1 MIGGHGGNIYQL
13 ARQLNCQPTDIC
25 DMSANVNPLG
35 PMPALVD
42 HLKANLS
49 AIAALPEVD
58 AGGIVEA
65 FAGNTGIDPALV
77 MAGNGTTQ
85 LIYLIPRALA
95 AENALIVGPTYSDYR
110 DACATSRVV
119 CEHLICR
126 EADHFIPDMQAI
138 GDKARSFDLVF
149 LCNPN
154 NPTGALIGKAQIEA
168 LCRRFPETVF
178 VIDESYLPF
187 VSDPEAVSLIRSN
200 LPNLMVLSS
209 MSKAFRIPGLRIGFV
224 KTSAALME
232 KLRPLTLPWSVNSLA
247 QAAVHWLMTHR
258 ERVDPFLAATRT
270 MIEKEKRRIE
280 ECILK
285 KSDIRCYPT
294 ATSFI
299 LMRLPKGLDAQAV
312 WQKMAANRIL
322 IRDCANFEGLSN
334 QFIRIS
340 LKTPDANRR
349 AADLLIEACR
359 DHVAP
364 TSAHAN

>member
-1 MIGGHGGNIYQL
+1 
-13 ARQLNCQPTDIC
+13 
-25 DMSANVNPLG
+25 
-35 PMPALVD
+35 
-42 HLKANLS
+42 
-49 AIAALPEVD
+49 
-58 AGGIVEA
+58 
-65 FAGNTGIDPALV
+65 
-77 MAGNGTTQ
+77 
-85 LIYLIPRALA
+85 
-95 AENALIVGPTYSDYR
+95 
-110 DACATSRVV
+110 
-119 CEHLICR
+119 
-126 EADHFIPDMQAI
+126 
-138 GDKARSFDLVF
+138 
-149 LCNPN
+149 
-154 NPTGALIGKAQIEA
+154 
-168 LCRRFPETVF
+168 
-178 VIDESYLPF
+178 
-187 VSDPEAVSLIRSN
+187 
-200 LPNLMVLSS
+200 
-209 MSKAFRIPGLRIGFV
+209 
-224 KTSAALME
+224 
-232 KLRPLTLPWSVNSLA
+232 
-247 QAAVHWLMTHR
+247 
-258 ERVDPFLAATRT
+258 VDPFLAATRT